1 MCAWLA
7 KWLQKTRFGTD
18 SSKKKKQREK
28 HGLNGSSR
36 RKNNESR
43 LTAREKENERDTRRN
58 ICIEDAETQVRE

>member
-7 KWLQKTRFGTD
+7 KWLQKTRFGTG
-18 SSKKKKQREK
+18 SSNEKKQREK
-28 HGLNGSSR
+28 HGLDRSSR
-36 RKNNESR
+36 RKNGESR